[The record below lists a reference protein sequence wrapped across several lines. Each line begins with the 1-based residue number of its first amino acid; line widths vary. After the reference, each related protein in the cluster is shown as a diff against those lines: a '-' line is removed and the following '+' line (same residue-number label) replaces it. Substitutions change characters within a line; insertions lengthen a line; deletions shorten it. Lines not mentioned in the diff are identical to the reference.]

1 MNLSTLYL
9 ILLIAALLVQ
19 AFFTMMEMALVTFNK
34 LRLQYFV
41 QRGNKDAHWIYYLKN
56 HPIKLFGTT
65 LIGMHFAMQFGSEC
79 ARRLYES
86 IGINPNLSPILQTF
100 IVLIFAE
107 LAPMFAAARSSEQV
121 SLAGIPIIYAVSV
134 VLSPLIWL
142 FDKLCVV
149 IHTIFHWTP
158 YVKNYLTREELQIA
172 IEEREEKK
180 GERAKQF
187 DYIVSNIFSLRA
199 KTAIHLMQPFISFSR
214 LPSTCTVSDLRIHCF
229 QYPRPYYLIVGG
241 QPENVIG
248 IAYVRDF
255 LQVPKD
261 ALIRPYIKM
270 PWFISEKTPIMQIVK
285 QFRGNNQR
293 LAIVLDESGHAK
305 GILTLQ
311 AIIEEIFQGEIDK
324 ESHKRPHV
332 IIDKTFAGNTRIG
345 DIEKE
350 LGMIIATQKDQTLEE
365 LFLSHL
371 DRHPIKGDILYLEGI
386 ILTVKNTSF
395 LGDIEINIKSNL

>member
-1 MNLSTLYL
+1 MKFSTLYF
-9 ILLIAALLVQ
+9 ILLLAALLMQ

-41 QRGNKDAHWIYYLKN
+41 QRDNKHARWIYYLKN
-56 HPIKLFGTT
+56 HPIQLFGTT

-86 IGINPNLSPILQTF
+86 MGINPNLSPILQTI

-121 SLAGIPIIYAVSV
+121 SLTGIPIIYAASV

-142 FDKLCVV
+142 FDKLCVL
-149 IHTIFHWTP
+149 IHAIFHWTP

-199 KTAIHLMQPFISFSR
+199 KTAIHLMQPFVSFSR
-214 LPSTCTVSDLRIHCF
+214 LPSTCTVSDLRYHCF
-229 QYPRPYYLIVGG
+229 QYPNPYYLIVGEE
-241 QPENVIG
+241 PENIIG
-248 IAYVRDF
+248 IAHLRDF
-255 LQVPKD
+255 LQVPKEE
-261 ALIRPYIKM
+261 LIRPYIKM

-311 AIIEEIFQGEIDK
+311 AIIEEIFHGKMDK
-324 ESHKRPHV
+324 ESHTRPHM
-332 IIDKTFAGNTRIG
+332 IIDKTFSGNTRIA

-350 LGMIIATQKDQTLEE
+350 LGMVIATQKEQTLEE
-365 LFLSHL
+365 LFLAHL
-371 DRHPIKGDILYLEGI
+371 DRHPIKGDVLYLEGI
-386 ILTVKNTSF
+386 ILTVRNSSF
-395 LGDIEINIKSNL
+395 LGDIRINIKSHL

>member
-1 MNLSTLYL
+1 MNSSYLYL
-9 ILLIAALLVQ
+9 TLLIAALVIQGL
-19 AFFTMMEMALVTFNK
+19 FTMMEMALVTFNK
-34 LRLQYFV
+34 LRLQYFM
-41 QRGNKDAHWIYYLKN
+41 QRGNAHARWIYYLKN

-86 IGINPNLSPILQTF
+86 IGINPNLSPILQTI

-121 SLAGIPIIYAVSV
+121 SLAGIPIIYAASI

-142 FDKLCVV
+142 FDKLCVI
-149 IHTIFHWTP
+149 IHKLFHWTP
-158 YVKNYLTREELQIA
+158 YVKNYLTREELQVA

-229 QYPRPYYLIVGG
+229 QYPKPYYLIVGEE
-241 QPENVIG
+241 PENVIG
-248 IAYVRDF
+248 IAYIRDF
-255 LQVPKD
+255 LQVPK
-261 ALIRPYIKM
+261 ASFIRPYIKM

-311 AIIEEIFQGEIDK
+311 AIIEEMFQGEIDK
-324 ESHKRPHV
+324 ESHQRPQM
-332 IIDKTFAGNTRIG
+332 IIDKTFAGNTRIA

-350 LGMIIATQKDQTLEE
+350 LGTTIATQKNQTLEG
-365 LFLSHL
+365 LFLEHL
-371 DRHPIKGDILYLEGI
+371 HRHPIKGDILYLEGI
-386 ILTVKNTSF
+386 ILTVRNTSF
-395 LGDIEINIKSNL
+395 LGNVQINIKSNL

>member
-1 MNLSTLYL
+1 MNLSYLYL
-9 ILLIAALLVQ
+9 ILLIAALIIQ
-19 AFFTMMEMALVTFNK
+19 GFFSMLEMALVTFNK

-41 QRGNKDAHWIYYLKN
+41 QRGDRHARWIYYLKN

-86 IGINPNLSPILQTF
+86 MGINPNLSPILQTI

-121 SLAGIPIIYAVSV
+121 SLTGIPIIYAASV
-134 VLSPLIWL
+134 ILSPLIWL
-142 FDKLCVV
+142 FDKLCVI
-149 IHTIFHWTP
+149 IHKIFRWTP

-180 GERAKQF
+180 GERAQQF

-199 KTAIHLMQPFISFSR
+199 KTAIHLMQPFSAYSR

-229 QYPRPYYLIVGG
+229 QYPSPYYLIVERE
-241 QPENVIG
+241 PENVIG

-261 ALIRPYIKM
+261 TLIRPYIKM
-270 PWFISEKTPIMQIVK
+270 PWFISENTPIMQIVK

-293 LAIVLDESGHAK
+293 LAIVLDESGLAK
-305 GILTLQ
+305 GILSLQ

-324 ESHKRPHV
+324 ESHKRPEM
-332 IIDKTFAGNTRIG
+332 IIDKTFAGDTPIAN
-345 DIEKE
+345 IEKE
-350 LGMIIATQKDQTLEE
+350 LGITIATKKDQTLEQ
-365 LFLSHL
+365 LFLEHL
-371 DRHPIKGDILYLEGI
+371 DRHPLKGDVLYLEGI
-386 ILTVKNTSF
+386 VLTVRQTSF
-395 LGDIEINIKSNL
+395 LGKIQINIKSNL